1 MKTNAIRTL
10 FAACITSLFLAQACD
25 PVEPSTFT
33 ETFYA
38 IGTILYQYDRVYL
51 YADRTHETL
60 YLSNIEDT
68 VQAEKIGLKS
78 RQRVIA
84 SLTLDAIGSS
94 NNSTITI
101 NGFQKIELT
110 QVVDHK
116 PADSLNYYY
125 RFVIYEIPGNT
136 YPAIWAEGHIVNI
149 APLYH
154 VPSEQS
160 KAEFKM
166 YPYDVKGD
174 TLMLRLYSDI
184 PDCDVSLN
192 PSYRQTLISF
202 DVSSINNA
210 ASNAAEQVL
219 RDTIMA
225 RLARLNQSRIYVT
238 VTTPDTLRAKNSK
251 VLDKDGKS
259 VPYVQPVPGL
269 PVTIDIPFDFKP

>member
-1 MKTNAIRTL
+1 MKRNAIQAL
-10 FAACITSLFLAQACD
+10 FAVCITTLFLAQACE
-25 PVEPSTFT
+25 PVEPSTYT
-33 ETFYA
+33 ETFYMV
-38 IGTILYQYDRVYL
+38 GTILHQNNRVYL
-51 YADRTHETL
+51 YTDRSHESL

-68 VQAEKIGLKS
+68 VYANSIGLNK
-78 RQRVIA
+78 RQRIVA
-84 SLTLDAIGSS
+84 CLTLDAVGSS
-94 NNSTITI
+94 SNSKITI
-101 NGFQKIELT
+101 NGFQKIRLA
-110 QVVDHK
+110 QVADHK

-125 RFVIYEIPGNT
+125 RFAIFSIPGTT
-136 YPAIWAEGHIVNI
+136 YPAIWAEDHIVNI
-149 APLYH
+149 APVYH
-154 VPSEQS
+154 VPSDQS
-160 KAEFKM
+160 KAEFHL

-192 PSYRQTLISF
+192 PDYCQTLISF
-202 DVSSINNA
+202 DASSINNP

-225 RLARLNQSRIYVT
+225 RLVRLNQSRIYVT

-259 VPYVQPVPGL
+259 VPYVQPIPGL